1 MHNQQLSNT
10 PKLMIHMKQLITHQH
25 ASLFLVLLSLAIS
38 VKLFFSSTSIPWSF
52 TRDSVEWYVNFS
64 KEIFHPGYFLKGA
77 YFTESML
84 MPAIANIFGAARSL
98 EAYKIFC
105 SLMTISILPLWT
117 IAYQCR
123 TSNPLKTFLFIVLAA
138 ICFHYFYDYVL
149 GFPDPLTIL
158 ILGIIAL
165 QQNNRTL
172 VFLIVLACLSHFFL
186 ALISIVSLMLL
197 VSCSPYLTKEK
208 KVALIKYLIFGIL
221 LGKLLLMT
229 WLWAFDYHPLSRLQ
243 WAIDSGI
250 TVFVQNYTQ
259 LGIDFWLT
267 PGIYFLLF
275 YLVACS
281 IFILK
286 KYFLFSLAA
295 LFSLA
300 ICYCA
305 LFFTVDGYR
314 ILAVAITAT
323 YIFITI
329 EFIDCLF
336 DRNQRA

>member
-1 MHNQQLSNT
+1 MHNQQLSHT
-10 PKLMIHMKQLITHQH
+10 QKLMIDTRQLITHEH
-25 ASLFLVLLSLAIS
+25 ASIFLVLLSLAIS
-38 VKLFFSSTSIPWSF
+38 IKLFFSSTSIPWSF

-84 MPAIANIFGAARSL
+84 MPAVANAFGAARSF

-117 IAYQCR
+117 MAYARR

-138 ICFHYFYDYVL
+138 TCFHYFYDYVL

-158 ILGIIAL
+158 ILGLIAL

-186 ALISIVSLMLL
+186 AIISIVSLILL
-197 VSCSPYLTKEK
+197 VACSPHLSKDK
-208 KVALIKYLIFGIL
+208 KFSLLKYSILGIF

-229 WLWAFDYHPLSRLQ
+229 WLWAFDYHPISRLQ
-243 WAIDSGI
+243 WAIDNGI
-250 TVFVQNYTQ
+250 TVFIQNYTR

-275 YLVACS
+275 YLAACS
-281 IFILK
+281 IFFFK
-286 KYFLFSLAA
+286 RYFLFSLAA
-295 LFSLA
+295 FFSLT
-300 ICYCA
+300 ISYCA

-314 ILAVAITAT
+314 ILAVAITAP
-323 YIFITI
+323 YIYITI
-329 EFIDCLF
+329 EFIECLF
-336 DRNQRA
+336 YRNQRP